1 MRQLYYTVQIL
12 LRGRGSNFIKLVS
25 LTLGLLIGI
34 LLFSQIAYE
43 LSYENFYKDPEN
55 VALMR
60 CRRVKDGISDK
71 DYDDSTFRP
80 AAADLWEALPDLI
93 ESASLS
99 VNFYQPD
106 CYIDDKKLEDM
117 QVMFADTL
125 FFQTIGLEILR
136 GDPHELATPLSVFLS
151 QSKAREL
158 FGDEE
163 PVGKTFSMSKMLD
176 VTVRGIY
183 QDVPGNTVYPHN
195 TVISLPTLE
204 EYIYGRGTWKSNDI
218 YNVLFRLKSPESVEA
233 MNNRIQKA
241 VERYTETKEGTDV
254 MEFSILPLSDIYL
267 SSSDNVRR
275 LVILGVLGFS
285 IFFVSIMNYV
295 LAAVASFSRRAK
307 AVGVHKCCG
316 ADGTHVL
323 GMFMW
328 ETGILVATSIIAC
341 LVLMY
346 IFREGIED
354 MLHVRL
360 AELFTWQNLWVPGL
374 TVLLLFLV
382 AGVLPGRMFANIPVT
397 QIFRRYTDSKRSWKR
412 GLLFVQ
418 FIGVSFILGVLVTT
432 IWQYHDLMTR
442 SVGFRTERLA
452 VGQLRTTENLSG
464 QGVEDDIRRQP
475 YVESVARNSNS
486 LLSHYSTTG
495 LTDIQGNFLCP
506 LHFQNVAK
514 DFPQTVGM
522 QLVEGAWPEHIGEA
536 LIGRKV
542 VETMKWGDKALGQR
556 LPVNA
561 QWVGLDSQPTV
572 VGIVEDVRNM
582 GFFMEQTCTAFILSD
597 KRNGSYNVCL
607 KEPVDENLARLNEFV
622 KEAYPK
628 AALEFITYM
637 DIQRENYSNVYR
649 FRNTVW
655 ITSLCIFFIVL
666 MGLIGYVND
675 ETQRRSKE
683 IAIRKVNGAEAPS
696 ILSLLAMDILKVAI
710 GAVILGTG
718 FAWYVSGVWLEQ
730 FADSTLPSPVWF
742 VLLAVGLLVLIVL
755 LVILKAWRIANEN
768 PVQSIKSE

>member
-1 MRQLYYTVQIL
+1 MRQIYYTIQIL
-12 LRGRGSNFIKLVS
+12 LRGRGSNFIKLMS

-43 LSYENFYKDPEN
+43 LSYENFYKDPER

-60 CRRVKDGISDK
+60 CRRVKDGVPDK
-71 DYDDSTFRP
+71 EYDYSTFRP

-106 CYIDDKKLEDM
+106 FYIDDKKLDN
-117 QVMFADTL
+117 VHPMFADTL
-125 FFQTIGLEILR
+125 FFHTIGLDVLR
-136 GDPHELATPLSVFLS
+136 GDPKELGTPLYAFLS
-151 QSKAREL
+151 EDKAREL
-158 FGDEE
+158 FGDED
-163 PVGKTFSMSKMLD
+163 PVGKTLSMGKMMD
-176 VTVRGIY
+176 ITVRGIY
-183 QDVPGNTVYPHN
+183 QKMPGNTVFQHN
-195 TVISLPTLE
+195 IVISLSTLE
-204 EYIYGRGTWKSNDI
+204 EHIFGRGNWKSNDI
-218 YNVLFRLKSPESVEA
+218 YNVLFRLKTPDGVVA
-233 MNNRIQKA
+233 MNDRIQKA

-254 MEFSILPLSDIYL
+254 MEFSVLPLPDIYL
-267 SSSDNVRR
+267 STSDTVRR

-316 ADGTHVL
+316 ADGAHVL

-328 ETGILVATSIIAC
+328 ETGLLVLASIVAC
-341 LVLMY
+341 LALMY
-346 IFREGIED
+346 LFREGIED
-354 MLHVRL
+354 LLHVSL
-360 AELFTWQNLWVPGL
+360 MELFTWHNLWVPGL
-374 TVLLLFLV
+374 TVLLLFFV
-382 AGVLPGRMFANIPVT
+382 AGILPGRMFATIPVT

-418 FIGVSFILGVLVTT
+418 FIGVAFILGMLITT
-432 IWQYHDLMTR
+432 IWQYQDLMTR
-442 SVGFRTERLA
+442 DIGFRTERLA
-452 VGQLRTTENLSG
+452 IGQYRMEDP
-464 QGVEDDIRRQP
+464 QGVEDAIRRQP
-475 YVESVARNSNS
+475 YVELVARNSNS
-486 LLSHYSTTG
+486 LIAHYSTTG

-506 LHFQNVAK
+506 LHFQNVTK
-514 DFPQTVGM
+514 DFPQIVGLK
-522 QLVEGAWPEHIGEA
+522 LVEGSWPKHIGEA

-561 QWVGLDSQPTV
+561 QWLGLDSQPTV
-572 VGIVEDVRNM
+572 VGIIEDVRNM

-597 KRNGSYNVCL
+597 SRNYAFNVRL
-607 KEPVDENLARLNEFV
+607 KEPLDENLVRLNAFV

-628 AALEFITYM
+628 AALEFTTYA
-637 DIQRENYSNVYR
+637 DIQRQNYSDVYR

-655 ITSLCIFFIVL
+655 VTSLCIFFIVL
-666 MGLIGYVND
+666 MGLVGYVSD

-696 ILSLLAMDILKVAI
+696 ILNLLAMDILKVAV
-710 GAVILGTG
+710 GAVVIGTG

-730 FADSTLPSPVWF
+730 FADSTLPSFVWF
-742 VLLAVGLLVLIVL
+742 VLLALVLLSLIVL
-755 LVILKAWRIANEN
+755 LVVLKAWSIANEN